1 VAKLILKF
9 EQSVLK
15 EVQLSQG
22 VVTIGRL
29 PDNSVHIDNLAVS
42 GHHAKI
48 YWEQEKY
55 VIEDNNSLNG
65 TYVNKHRIS
74 KAALKEGDEILI
86 GKHTL
91 SFKDEWH
98 EGAPSGVAVEH
109 KGPSVPQMQ
118 ATMVL
123 DTKKAK
129 EMLAMAAA
137 ARTSAAPAS
146 PAPQA
151 AHAPAHVEPP
161 APPKERIGTFTVL
174 DGKTD
179 AKHYVI
185 GKMCVIGK
193 SDMASIKL
201 KGFFA
206 PTMAALINK
215 RDGKYFIAA
224 SEAKIKVKING
235 QDIAGQKEMSEGDI
249 VDVAGVKL
257 TFAYQE

>member
-15 EVQLSQG
+15 EVPLSQG

-29 PDNSVHIDNLAVS
+29 PDNVVHIDNLAVS

-48 YWEQEKY
+48 SWEQDKY

-65 TYVNKHRIS
+65 TYVNKHRVS
-74 KAALKEGDEILI
+74 KAALKEGDEILV

-91 SFKDEWH
+91 SFKEERH
-98 EGAPSGVAVEH
+98 EGAPAGAAPQH
-109 KGPSVPQMQ
+109 KGPAVPQMQ
-118 ATMVL
+118 ATMML

-137 ARTSAAPAS
+137 ARTGGAQGTPTPQAAPAPS
-146 PAPQA
+146 QF
-151 AHAPAHVEPP
+151 EPP
-161 APPKERIGTFTVL
+161 TPPKERIGTFIVL
-174 DGKTD
+174 AGKTD
-179 AKHYVI
+179 AKNYVI

-235 QDIAGQKEMSEGDI
+235 QEIAGQKEMNEGDI
-249 VDVAGVKL
+249 VEVAGVKL
-257 TFAYQE
+257 TFGYQE

>member
-1 VAKLILKF
+1 MAKLILKF

-15 EVQLSQG
+15 EVPLSQG

-29 PDNSVHIDNLAVS
+29 PDNVIHIDNLAVS

-48 YWEQEKY
+48 YWDQDKY
-55 VIEDNNSLNG
+55 IIEDNNSLNG

-74 KAALKEGDEILI
+74 KAALKDGDEVLV

-91 SFKDEWH
+91 GFKDEWH
-98 EGAPSGVAVEH
+98 EGAPAPAAFEH
-109 KGPSVPQMQ
+109 KGPAVPQMQ

-137 ARTSAAPAS
+137 ARTGTQATPS
-146 PAPQA
+146 PETPPP
-151 AHAPAHVEPP
+151 PAHVEPP
-161 APPKERIGTFTVL
+161 APPKDRIGTLSVL

-179 AKHYVI
+179 AKNYVL
-185 GKMCVIGK
+185 GKMTVIGK

-206 PTMAALINK
+206 PNMAALINK
-215 RDGKYFIAA
+215 RETRYFINA
-224 SEAKIKVKING
+224 SEAKIKVRING
-235 QDIAGQKEMSEGDI
+235 QEIAGQKELNEGDI
-249 VDVAGVKL
+249 VEVAGVKL
-257 TFAYQE
+257 TFGYQE

>member
-15 EVQLSQG
+15 EVPLSQG

-29 PDNSVHIDNLAVS
+29 PDNVVHIDNLAVS

-48 YWEQEKY
+48 YWEQDKY

-65 TYVNKHRIS
+65 TYVNKHRIT
-74 KAALKEGDEILI
+74 KAELKDGDEVLV

-91 SFKDEWH
+91 GFKDEWH
-98 EGAPSGVAVEH
+98 EGAPAPATFEK
-109 KGPSVPQMQ
+109 KGPAVPQMQ

-137 ARTSAAPAS
+137 AKTGAPVETAHAAA
-146 PAPQA
+146 
-151 AHAPAHVEPP
+151 APAHVEPV
-161 APPKERIGTFTVL
+161 APPKERIGTFNVL

-179 AKHYVI
+179 ARSYVL

-206 PTMAALINK
+206 PNMAALINK

-235 QDIAGQKEMSEGDI
+235 QQIAGQHEMNEGD
-249 VDVAGVKL
+249 VVEVAGIKL
-257 TFAYQE
+257 SFGYQE